1 MDLVREISCASECRY
16 SHHSYT
22 RSACKGICALNSLGL
37 AVSEV
42 SEPSTLNRTMRI
54 SSELQFPLML
64 LPSFCL
70 RRPSDVQKVG
80 SFDYANPSAC
90 QTCRPGKTCRR
101 SDRQLQKISSKPKP
115 HWSSLQRGL
124 SGNECVHLCSV
135 PAWLLPSGWRNG
147 MRAEP
152 WLPQPSREL
161 EGQKRRRLRASRVA
175 ERRCTQLATDVFQA
189 LAMSIG
195 SLGRCAYVLASAAD
209 IVSHLT
215 QICNTLAP
223 DPSKYGTRIF
233 LL

>member
-1 MDLVREISCASECRY
+1 
-16 SHHSYT
+16 
-22 RSACKGICALNSLGL
+22 
-37 AVSEV
+37 
-42 SEPSTLNRTMRI
+42 MRI

-90 QTCRPGKTCRR
+90 QTCRPGKTCRT

-161 EGQKRRRLRASRVA
+161 EGQRRRRLRASRVA

-195 SLGRCAYVLASAAD
+195 SLGRCAYVCCECD
-209 IVSHLT
+209 RYCVS
-215 QICNTLAP
+215 P
-223 DPSKYGTRIF
+223 YPSLQHPCPRPLKAWNPYIF
-233 LL
+233 AVVALCCFFCRLWGNPGSQ